1 MFPCTCAKMSVG
13 LTDIAGVCKLHM
25 ISTRVREHLETDR
38 ASHIFKNLESS
49 KACRSTC
56 SLDNFAIVDQASSQ
70 FALKIK
76 EALHILWKKTNTLCA
91 GQTREFKV
99 IYYWLSRTWLS
110 RGSNFNSFSSHT
122 LSIGFSSTRHVKL
135 PSSLSK

>member
-1 MFPCTCAKMSVG
+1 MLVG
-13 LTDIAGVCKLHM
+13 LTDIAGVCKPHM

-38 ASHIFKNLESS
+38 ASHICKHLESS
-49 KACRSTC
+49 KACRSAC
-56 SLDNFAIVDQASSQ
+56 SLDNFVAIVDQASSQ

-76 EALHILWKKTNTLCA
+76 EALHVLWEKTDTLRA

-99 IYYWLSRTWLS
+99 IYSWLSRTWLS
-110 RGSNFNSFSSHT
+110 RGSNFNSFSSQT
-122 LSIGFSSTRHVKL
+122 LSKGFSSTRHVKL